1 MQIKLL
7 LSQYSL
13 VHLWQDQGSKYK
25 NKIAKTLTAKLQAQ
39 HDAEWYALI
48 SKQES
53 KLRTYSMFKKEYN
66 MENYLLICKS
76 KQCRE
81 FSKLRISAHQLR
93 VETGRYTRPH
103 KIHLEN
109 RTCLL
114 SKTDNVEDEKHF
126 LLSCSTYDVER
137 RELFTKLS
145 QYTQFLQLT
154 TEEQFLFLMT
164 YNNGDSEILKLVI
177 EFVGECNKKR
187 KELITPI

>member
-13 VHLWQDQGSKYK
+13 VHVWQDQGSKYK
-25 NKIAKTLTAKLQAQ
+25 NKIRKTLTAKLQAQ

-66 MENYLLICKS
+66 MENYLLICRS

-103 KIHLEN
+103 KIPFGN

-114 SKTDNVEDEKHF
+114 WMKNI
-126 LLSCSTYDVER
+126 SCSPV
-137 RELFTKLS
+137 LLMMLK
-145 QYTQFLQLT
+145 
-154 TEEQFLFLMT
+154 EENYLLNCLNTHNFF
-164 YNNGDSEILKLVI
+164 N
-177 EFVGECNKKR
+177 
-187 KELITPI
+187 